1 MSQSRSIFTLSVLS
15 AGAVSRGRAVTF
27 GGGQVAAA
35 GAKALGIART
45 AATAAGQD
53 VQVAVIG
60 TAVAEAGAAIAV
72 GDSLVAD
79 AQGRL
84 VPALPLR
91 VAAGA
96 TGVTSTAANG
106 AILTGG
112 DPPQAVVADAL
123 EAAGAAGAFVEV
135 LLRQ

>member
-1 MSQSRSIFTLSVLS
+1 MSQSRSILTLS
-15 AGAVSRGRAVTF
+15 AVSTGAIARGRAVTYA
-27 GGGQVAAA
+27 GGQVSAA

-53 VQVAVIG
+53 VQVSVIG

-84 VPALPLR
+84 IPAQPLR

-96 TGVTSTAANG
+96 TAVTSTAANG
-106 AILTGG
+106 AILTGS
-112 DPPQAVVADAL
+112 DTPQVVVADAL

>member
-1 MSQSRSIFTLSVLS
+1 MS
-15 AGAVSRGRAVTF
+15 
-27 GGGQVAAA
+27 AA

-60 TAVAEAGAAIAV
+60 TAVAEAGAAIAI

-84 VPALPLR
+84 VPAQPLR
-91 VAAGA
+91 VATGA
-96 TGVTSTAANG
+96 TAVTSTAANG

-112 DPPQAVVADAL
+112 DAPQFVVADAL
-123 EAAGAAGAFVEV
+123 EAADAAGAFLEV